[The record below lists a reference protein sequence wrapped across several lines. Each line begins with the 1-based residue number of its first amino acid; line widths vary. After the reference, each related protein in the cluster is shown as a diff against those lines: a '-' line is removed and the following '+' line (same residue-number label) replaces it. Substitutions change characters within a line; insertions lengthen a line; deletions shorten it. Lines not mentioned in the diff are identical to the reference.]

1 MAAKSKV
8 IVRPVRPGRNRPK
21 SIKSKSKRKPRV
33 SKNKKGA
40 FPTPA
45 SLVKMQKFPKGSPWA
60 VSGALL
66 I

>member
-8 IVRPVRPGRNRPK
+8 IVRPVRPGRNRQK

-33 SKNKKGA
+33 SKNKKGV

-45 SLVKMQKFPKGSPWA
+45 SLLKMQKFPKGSPWA
-60 VSGALL
+60 ISGAML